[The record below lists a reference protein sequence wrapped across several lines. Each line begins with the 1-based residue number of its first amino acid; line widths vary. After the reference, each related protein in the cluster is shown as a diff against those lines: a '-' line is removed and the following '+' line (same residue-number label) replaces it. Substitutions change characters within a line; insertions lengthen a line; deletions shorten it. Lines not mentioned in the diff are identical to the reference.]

1 VRGQARNDVG
11 RALTQLQGTPKGSTI
26 LVYQPATVK
35 GRHVGLLASMTA
47 PYNSFV
53 PASNSRRP
61 KPRPAASSHRP
72 TAPRTAAAEPV
83 DNVTRV
89 YTELRALIIAGQLP
103 PGARIAERAVVARMG
118 LSRTPVRS
126 ALHRLQQEGF
136 VASVGRAGDQRL
148 IVTPLTRGDG
158 REVFLIVGHLE
169 GLAASEAASLPAD
182 RRRQLVAKLRE
193 VNRELALAAKNK
205 ASPAKL
211 FDLDL
216 QFHDTYVD
224 GVAGPRVVSL
234 HRAIKPQSERYARLY
249 VNVLLDELPTS
260 VKEHEAIAA
269 AIAKGDRRAAQN
281 AVETNWQNA
290 AVRLSDVI
298 AEHGERGSWHLWD
311 GAAEANGTRP
321 SERRT

>member
-1 VRGQARNDVG
+1 
-11 RALTQLQGTPKGSTI
+11 
-26 LVYQPATVK
+26 
-35 GRHVGLLASMTA
+35 
-47 PYNSFV
+47 V

-61 KPRPAASSHRP
+61 KARPAASSHRS
-72 TAPRTAAAEPV
+72 TAPRSPVAEPL

-89 YTELRALIIAGQLP
+89 YTELRALIISGQLP

-126 ALHRLQQEGF
+126 ALHRLQQEGL

-182 RRRQLVAKLRE
+182 RRRQLVSQLRE
-193 VNRELALAAKNK
+193 VNRELAVAAKNK
-205 ASPAKL
+205 ASPARL

-216 QFHDTYVD
+216 QFHATYVE
-224 GVAGPRVVSL
+224 GVAGPRVVAL

-321 SERRT
+321 SDRRT

>member
-1 VRGQARNDVG
+1 VPVTTTKPSRKQSPVRRRSA
-11 RALTQLQGTPKGSTI
+11 GT
-26 LVYQPATVK
+26 
-35 GRHVGLLASMTA
+35 RHSGG
-47 PYNSFV
+47 
-53 PASNSRRP
+53 
-61 KPRPAASSHRP
+61 H
-72 TAPRTAAAEPV
+72 EPV
-83 DNVTRV
+83 DNVSRV
-89 YTELRALIIAGQLP
+89 YHELRALIVSGQLP

-169 GLAASEAASLPAD
+169 GLAAREAASLPAEQ
-182 RRRQLVAKLRE
+182 RAQLVRRLRE
-193 VNRELALAAKNK
+193 VNRQLALASRGK
-205 ASPAKL
+205 ASPSRL

-216 QFHDTYVD
+216 EFHETYVE
-224 GVAGPRVVSL
+224 GVVGPRVVAL

-269 AIAKGDRRAAQN
+269 AIAKGNPTAAQH

-290 AVRLSDVI
+290 ATRLADVI
-298 AEHGERGSWHLWD
+298 AEHGERGSWHLLD
-311 GAAEANGTRP
+311 TVSVSGNGSAAK
-321 SERRT
+321 RRR

>member
-1 VRGQARNDVG
+1 
-11 RALTQLQGTPKGSTI
+11 
-26 LVYQPATVK
+26 
-35 GRHVGLLASMTA
+35 MTA
-47 PYNSFV
+47 PYNSLV
-53 PASNSRRP
+53 PASNSRRG
-61 KPRPAASSHRP
+61 KPRPPASSHRS
-72 TAPRTAAAEPV
+72 TAGAEPV

-89 YTELRALIIAGQLP
+89 YTELRALIISGQLP

-126 ALHRLQQEGF
+126 ALHRLQQEGL

-169 GLAASEAASLPAD
+169 GLAASEAASLPPE
-182 RRRQLVAKLRE
+182 RRRQLVARLRE

-205 ASPAKL
+205 ASPSRL

-216 QFHDTYVD
+216 QFHATYVE
-224 GVAGPRVVSL
+224 GVAGPRVVAL
-234 HRAIKPQSERYARLY
+234 HHAIKPQSERYARLY

-311 GAAEANGTRP
+311 GATDGNGTRP
-321 SERRT
+321 SERRG